1 MIVREITAKSI
12 LSRSQV
18 YDYALN
24 PYVGCSHGCRYC
36 YAAFMKRFTGHREA
50 WGRFVDVKV
59 NAPGL
64 LAKEIMR
71 KPVGRVWVSGVCDP
85 YQAAERKYR
94 LTGRCLEILLEN
106 RWPVTIQTK
115 STLVLRDIEI
125 LERFEDIEV
134 GFSITTA
141 NEKMR
146 KLFEP
151 GAAPIRERVRALD
164 VLHAR
169 GIRTYAM
176 IAPILPGAEGLI
188 EELPGKVDHILIDR
202 LNYAYANRVYREN
215 RLEWARADSFFTEK
229 AEALRQGFDRAG
241 IPVQVVFSG

>member
-36 YAAFMKRFTGHREA
+36 YAAFMRRFTGHREA

-141 NEKMR
+141 DEKMR

-169 GIRTYAM
+169 EIRTYAM

-188 EELPGKVDHILIDR
+188 EELPGKADHILIDR

>member
-1 MIVREITAKSI
+1 MIVREISAKSI
-12 LSRSQV
+12 LSRSRV

-36 YAAFMKRFTGHREA
+36 YAAFMRRFTGHREA

-59 NAPGL
+59 NAAGL

-85 YQAAERKYR
+85 YQAAEKKYR
-94 LTGRCLEILLEN
+94 LTRRCLEILLEN
-106 RWPVTIQTK
+106 RWPVTLQTK

-125 LERFEDIEV
+125 LARFEDIEV
-134 GFSITTA
+134 GFSVTTA
-141 NEKMR
+141 DEKMR

-151 GAAPIRERVRALD
+151 GAAPVRERIRALD

-188 EELPGKVDHILIDR
+188 EELPGQVDHILIDR
-202 LNYAYANRVYREN
+202 LNYSYADRVYREN
-215 RLEWARADSFFTEK
+215 RLEWARADSFFEEK

-241 IPVQVVFSG
+241 IPVQVVFGG

>member
-1 MIVREITAKSI
+1 MIVREIAAKSI

-18 YDYALN
+18 FDYALN

-36 YAAFMKRFTGHREA
+36 YAAFMRRFTGHREP

-59 NAPGL
+59 NAPEL
-64 LAKEIMR
+64 LAREIGR
-71 KPVGRVWVSGVCDP
+71 KQRGRVWVSGVCDP
-85 YQAAERKYR
+85 YQAAEKKYR
-94 LTGRCLEILLEN
+94 LTRRCLEVLLQH
-106 RWPVTIQTK
+106 RWPVTVQTK
-115 STLVLRDIEI
+115 SSLVLRDIDV
-125 LERFEDIEV
+125 LKRFDDIEV
-134 GFSITTA
+134 GFSVTTA
-141 NEKMR
+141 DEKIR

-151 GAAPIRERVRALD
+151 GASSITERIRALD
-164 VLHAR
+164 ALHAA

-202 LNYAYANRVYREN
+202 LNYSYASRVYRQN
-215 RLEWARADSFFTEK
+215 RLEWARADSFFTQK

-241 IPVQVVFSG
+241 IPVQVVFGG